1 MSRMSTSAELRARI
15 LETASR
21 QPSPTRAQLRLRNAA
36 LLVTGIVVPVAVFFA
51 WGGLRQAPRPD
62 LLVWETAGG
71 GAFIAITLCILALG
85 RGRSMLGRTGALLL
99 AIAVFTPLVLFVWKV
114 GTSARFDGMTVEWPT
129 RVGFKCL
136 RLACLTAAWPL
147 VGAIMV
153 RRGTDPTHP
162 RLNGAAIGAAVGSC
176 SWVLVDLWCPVAYV
190 PHLLV
195 GHVLPLVVTT
205 LTGAWLGGRLIALRA
220 K

>member
-1 MSRMSTSAELRARI
+1 MSPSAELRARI

-21 QPSPTRAQLRLRNAA
+21 QPSPTRAQLRLRNLA
-36 LLVTGIVVPVAVFFA
+36 LLVSGIIVPFVVFYS

-71 GAFIAITLCILALG
+71 GAAVAATLCLVALR
-85 RGRSMLGRTGALLL
+85 RGRSMLGRTGAVLL
-99 AIAVFTPLVLFVWKV
+99 AVAVLTPFVLFVWKLV
-114 GTSARFDGMTVEWPT
+114 TSSQFDGMTVEWPT
-129 RVGFKCL
+129 RIGLKCL
-136 RLACLTAAWPL
+136 RLACLTAVWPL

-162 RLNGAAIGAAVGSC
+162 RLTGAAIGAAVGSC

-195 GHVLPLVVTT
+195 GHVFPLVATT
-205 LTGAWLGGRLIALRA
+205 LVGAWLGGRLIALRGR
-220 K
+220 

>member
-1 MSRMSTSAELRARI
+1 M
-15 LETASR
+15 
-21 QPSPTRAQLRLRNAA
+21 RNAA
-36 LLVTGIVVPVAVFFA
+36 LLVTGIIVPLLVFFA

-71 GAFIAITLCILALG
+71 GAAVAATLCIIALR
-85 RGRSMLGRTGALLL
+85 RGRSMLGRTGSVLL
-99 AIAVFTPLVLFVWKV
+99 AIAVLTPVVSFTWKIT
-114 GTSARFDGMTVEWPT
+114 TSSQFDGMTVEWPT
-129 RVGFKCL
+129 RIGFKCL

-147 VGAIMV
+147 VAAVLV

-162 RLNGAAIGAAVGSC
+162 RLTGAAIGAAIGSC

-195 GHVLPLVVTT
+195 GHVLPLAATT
-205 LTGAWLGGRLIALRA
+205 ALGAWLGGRLIALRGR
-220 K
+220 

>member
-1 MSRMSTSAELRARI
+1 MGSSAELRARV
-15 LETASR
+15 LDAAAR

-36 LLVTGIVVPVAVFFA
+36 LLVTGVVVPVFVFLS

-62 LLVWETAGG
+62 VLVWQTAGG
-71 GAFIAITLCILALG
+71 GACVAATLCIVALR

-99 AIAVFTPLVLFVWKV
+99 SIAVLAPVVLFTWKV
-114 GTSARFDGMTVEWPT
+114 ATSSRFEGMTVEWPS
-129 RVGFKCL
+129 RIGFKCL

-162 RLNGAAIGAAVGSC
+162 RLTGAAIGAAVGSC

-195 GHVLPLVVTT
+195 GHVFPLVATT
-205 LTGAWLGGRLIALRA
+205 LVGAWLGGRLIAVRGR
-220 K
+220 

>member
-1 MSRMSTSAELRARI
+1 MSPSAELRARI

-36 LLVTGIVVPVAVFFA
+36 LLVTGIVVPIVVFLS
-51 WGGLRQAPRPD
+51 WGGLRQTPRPD

-71 GAFIAITLCILALG
+71 GAFIALTLCIVALK
-85 RGRSMLGRTGALLL
+85 RGRSMLGRTGGVLL
-99 AIAVFTPLVLFVWKV
+99 AIAVLSPLVLFVWKLA
-114 GTSARFDGMTVEWPT
+114 TSSQFDGMTVEWPT
-129 RVGFKCL
+129 RAGFKCL

-162 RLNGAAIGAAVGSC
+162 RLTGAAIGAAIGSC

-190 PHLLV
+190 PHLLL
-195 GHVLPLVVTT
+195 GHVFPLVVTT
-205 LTGAWLGGRLIALRA
+205 LAGAWLGGRLIALRG

>member
-1 MSRMSTSAELRARI
+1 MSPSAELRARI

-21 QPSPTRAQLRLRNAA
+21 QPSPTRSQLRLRNAA
-36 LLVTGIVVPVAVFFA
+36 LLVTGIMVPLVVFFS
-51 WGGLRQAPRPD
+51 WGGLRQAARPD

-71 GAFIAITLCILALG
+71 GAFIALTLCILALK
-85 RGRSMLGRTGALLL
+85 RGRSMLGRTGTALLAVAVL
-99 AIAVFTPLVLFVWKV
+99 APLVLFAWKLA
-114 GTSARFDGMTVEWPT
+114 TSSQFDGMTVEWPT

-162 RLNGAAIGAAVGSC
+162 RLTGAAIGAAIGSC

-190 PHLLV
+190 PHLMV
-195 GHVLPLVVTT
+195 GHVFPLVATT
-205 LTGAWLGGRLIALRA
+205 VAGAWLGGRLIALRS

>member
-1 MSRMSTSAELRARI
+1 M
-15 LETASR
+15 
-21 QPSPTRAQLRLRNAA
+21 RNAA
-36 LLVTGIVVPVAVFFA
+36 LLVTGIIVPVVVFLS

-62 LLVWETAGG
+62 LLVWQTAGG
-71 GAFIAITLCILALG
+71 GAFIALTLCIVALR
-85 RGRSMLGRTGALLL
+85 RGRSMLGRTAAVLLAVALL
-99 AIAVFTPLVLFVWKV
+99 APLVLFAWKLA
-114 GTSARFDGMTVEWPT
+114 TSSEFEGMTAEWPS
-129 RVGFKCL
+129 RIGFKCL

-162 RLNGAAIGAAVGSC
+162 RLTGAAIGAAIGSC

-190 PHLLV
+190 PHLIV
-195 GHVLPLVVTT
+195 GHVFPLVVTT
-205 LTGAWLGGRLIALRA
+205 LTGAWLGGRLIALRS